1 MCKKI
6 KGRGEKEAT
15 EGGEGKSVQIVRIS
29 TKTEEELV
37 LKDED

>member
-1 MCKKI
+1 MYEDKRKRR
-6 KGRGEKEAT
+6 KGGDGRRA
-15 EGGEGKSVQIVRIS
+15 KSVQTIRIS